1 VQRPSPPRRTN
12 PRTFPKTFCAEAGI
26 LRSTR
31 LGSAWLKY
39 SLSLTAFGIG
49 GPAHLRAAERV
60 APRAAWRGQRLHLAL
75 VACVFCDVLYV
86 HAALAQ
92 LAPYESVLMPD
103 SGKLPLTAGFN
114 DVDGVGGAGLVPW
127 ALITGYGTA
136 DSWGANAHYTA
147 VQLRDFHLRSYGV
160 AVGALDRVELSAAD
174 DKFDATGTALN
185 GLSVSQHIF
194 GLKVRVYGD
203 AVYDQDSWVPQT
215 AVGVEYKKNTG
226 ISNGGAAGLPAL
238 VSPTQLGARS
248 DTGTDWYLSA
258 TKVYLA
264 QSLLVNAVLRYTK
277 ANEFGLLGFGG
288 DLDHNRSV
296 EFETTIAYILTRKF
310 AVGAEYRDKPHN
322 LSVDDEQGAWDVF
335 AAWTA
340 SRNISIVG
348 AYVSLGSILAPVT
361 GQSRHQNGAYLSL
374 QVGF

>member
-1 VQRPSPPRRTN
+1 
-12 PRTFPKTFCAEAGI
+12 
-26 LRSTR
+26 
-31 LGSAWLKY
+31 LK
-39 SLSLTAFGIG
+39 SLLAIVAFGIVI
-49 GPAHLRAAERV
+49 PCVVALRAAGRC
-60 APRAAWRGQRLHLAL
+60 ALAH
-75 VACVFCDVLYV
+75 VTGIVFVLCNV
-86 HAALAQ
+86 LCGHAALAQ
-92 LAPYESVLMPD
+92 ASPYESVLAPD

-114 DVDGVGGAGLVPW
+114 DVDGAGGAGLVPW

-147 VQLRDFHLRSYGV
+147 VQLRDFRLRSYGV
-160 AVGALDRVELSAAD
+160 AVGALDRIELSATRD
-174 DKFDATGTALN
+174 VFDVTGTALN
-185 GLSVSQHIF
+185 GLSVAQHIY

-203 AVYDQDSWVPQT
+203 AVYDQDSWAPQT
-215 AVGVEYKKNTG
+215 AVGVEYKKNSG
-226 ISNGGAAGLPAL
+226 ISNSGAVGLAGL
-238 VSPTQLGARS
+238 VSPTQLGAVS
-248 DTGTDWYLSA
+248 DSGTDWYVSA

-288 DLDHNRSV
+288 DRSDNRSV

-310 AVGAEYRDKPHN
+310 AVGAEYRGKPHK
-322 LSVDDEQGAWDVF
+322 LSVDNERAAWDAF
-335 AAWTA
+335 AAWTP

-361 GQSRHQNGAYLSL
+361 TQSRDQNGAYLSL

>member
-1 VQRPSPPRRTN
+1 
-12 PRTFPKTFCAEAGI
+12 
-26 LRSTR
+26 
-31 LGSAWLKY
+31 LK
-39 SLSLTAFGIG
+39 SLLAIVAFGIVI
-49 GPAHLRAAERV
+49 PCVVALRAAGRC
-60 APRAAWRGQRLHLAL
+60 ALAHATSIAF
-75 VACVFCDVLYV
+75 VVCNVFCG

-92 LAPYESVLMPD
+92 TAPYESVLAPD

-147 VQLRDFHLRSYGV
+147 VQLRDFRLRGYGV
-160 AVGALDRVELSAAD
+160 AVGAFDRIELSATRD
-174 DKFDATGTALN
+174 QFDVTGTALN
-185 GLSVSQHIF
+185 GLSVAQHIY

-203 AVYDQDSWVPQT
+203 AVYDQDSWAPQT
-215 AVGVEYKKNTG
+215 AVGVEYKKNGG
-226 ISNGGAAGLPAL
+226 ISNSAVVGLPGL
-238 VSPTQLGARS
+238 VSPTQLGAVS
-248 DTGTDWYLSA
+248 DSGTDWYVSA

-288 DLDHNRSV
+288 DRSHNRSV

-310 AVGAEYRDKPHN
+310 AVGVEYRDKPHN
-322 LSVDDEQGAWDVF
+322 LSVDNERAAWDAF

-361 GQSRHQNGAYLSL
+361 GQSRDQNGAYLSL

>member
-1 VQRPSPPRRTN
+1 LKSP
-12 PRTFPKTFCAEAGI
+12 
-26 LRSTR
+26 
-31 LGSAWLKY
+31 
-39 SLSLTAFGIG
+39 LSIIIAFGIG
-49 GPAHLRAAERV
+49 SPVHSRAGAR
-60 APRAAWRGQRLHLAL
+60 APRCAPWLGQRWHLAL
-75 VACVFCDVLYV
+75 VAFVLCDVLYV
-86 HAALAQ
+86 RAALAQ
-92 LAPYESVLMPD
+92 LAPYESALMPD

-147 VQLRDFHLRSYGV
+147 VQLRDFRLRSYGV
-160 AVGALDRVELSAAD
+160 AVGALDRIEVSATA
-174 DKFDATGTALN
+174 DKFDVTGTALN
-185 GLSVSQHIF
+185 GLNVSQHIY
-194 GLKVRVYGD
+194 GLKVRVFGD

-215 AVGVEYKKNTG
+215 AVGVEYKKNSG
-226 ISNGGAAGLPAL
+226 IGNSAAVGLPGL
-238 VSPTQLGARS
+238 VSPTQLGAVS
-248 DTGTDWYLSA
+248 DSGTDWYLSA

-288 DLDHNRSV
+288 DRSHNRSV

-310 AVGAEYRDKPHN
+310 AVGAEYRGKPHN
-322 LSVDDEQGAWDVF
+322 LSVDDERAAWDVF

-361 GQSRHQNGAYLSL
+361 KQSRDQHGAYLSL